1 MIYCKSPE
9 IFSGL
14 FYCKMLVMEFNFFTK
29 PIRLFLQLYNYIP
42 IIFQQTNILDTPVEY
57 LKGVGPQRAELLR
70 KELDI
75 ATYGDLLQHYPFR
88 YYDRT
93 KVTKVAEVNDSTEY
107 VQLAGKIVNIFEE
120 GEGRKRRISAT
131 FYDDTGRINLVWF
144 QSLTWVK
151 KNIEEYGQYVVFGKI
166 SSFNGSYS
174 ITHPELE
181 TFARANAVSGMQ
193 PVYSSTARLTG
204 MGLSNRSFAKV
215 TQSLF
220 ERLKPSDIHEILPE
234 YILKQNNLMGR
245 FDAMRIIH
253 FPENELMMQQAR
265 YRLKW
270 EELFIMQMQIANL
283 RLQHTIQPGYV
294 FDKVGDNFNDFYN
307 NCLPFALTNA
317 QKRVLREIRIDTATG
332 KQMNRLVQGDVGSG
346 KTIVATMS
354 MLLSLDNGFQACMM
368 APTEILARQHY
379 QGINELLEPLGIKVA
394 ILTGTVKG
402 KDRKAVL
409 KGLVDGSIPIVVG
422 THAIIEDSVQFQNLG
437 IAVIDEQHKFGVG
450 QRARLWKK
458 NEKAP
463 HVLVMTATP
472 IPRTLAMTLYGDLDI
487 SVIDELPPGR
497 QAIKTIHRSDNH
509 RAQVMGFL
517 KNEIEK
523 GRQVYIV
530 YPLIE
535 ESEKMDYESLLAGY
549 EQVKSWF
556 PEGKFRIA
564 MVHGKQEIEERKRNM
579 ERFVKGDAHILVAT
593 TVIEVGVN
601 VPNASVMLIE
611 SAERFGLSQL
621 HQLRGRVGRGAEQSY
636 CVLLTGSGISK
647 DSYERMRVMVSTSD
661 GFVIAEKDLEMRG
674 PGDVYGTKQSGVL
687 KLKIADIVKDGP
699 ILEQSR
705 NAALQLIAV
714 DPSLDMPQHQNLKS
728 ALNAIGG
735 NSQWNKIS

>member
-1 MIYCKSPE
+1 M
-9 IFSGL
+9 
-14 FYCKMLVMEFNFFTK
+14 
-29 PIRLFLQLYNYIP
+29 
-42 IIFQQTNILDTPVEY
+42 
-57 LKGVGPQRAELLR
+57 R
-70 KELDI
+70 KELEI
-75 ATYGDLLQHYPFR
+75 STYEDLLHHYPFR
-88 YYDRT
+88 YFDRT
-93 KVTKVAEVNDSTEY
+93 GITPINAINDTTEY

-120 GEGRKRRISAT
+120 GEGRKKRITAT
-131 FYDDTGRINLVWF
+131 LYDDTGRINLVWF
-144 QSLTWVK
+144 QSLSWVK
-151 KNIEEYGQYVVFGKI
+151 KSIEEYGHYVVFGKV
-166 SSFNGSYS
+166 SSFNGAYS

-181 TFARANAVSGMQ
+181 NFAKASAIAGMQ
-193 PVYSSTARLTG
+193 PVYSSTARLTA
-204 MGLSNRSFAKV
+204 MGISNRSFAKI

-220 ERLKPSDIHEILPE
+220 EKLKPADIPEIIPQQLLQQ
-234 YILKQNNLMGR
+234 YGLMGR
-245 FDAMRIIH
+245 YAALCHIH
-253 FPENELMMQQAR
+253 FPENDMRMQQAR

-270 EELFIMQMQIANL
+270 EELFLMQMQIAHL
-283 RLQHTIQPGYV
+283 RLQHTVQAGYL
-294 FDKVGDNFNDFYN
+294 FNQVGDYFNEFYQHG
-307 NCLPFALTNA
+307 LPFALTNA
-317 QKRVLREIRIDTATG
+317 QKRVLREIRIDTLTG

-354 MLLSLDNGFQACMM
+354 MLLAMDNGFQACLM

-379 QGINELLEPLGIKVA
+379 QGIAELLEPLNISVA

-402 KDRKAVL
+402 KERKAIL
-409 KGLVDGSIPIVVG
+409 AGLADGSISIVVG
-422 THAIIEDSVQFQNLG
+422 THAIIEDSVQFHNLG
-437 IAVIDEQHKFGVG
+437 LAVIDEQHKFGVG
-450 QRARLWKK
+450 QRARLWAK

-497 QAIKTIHRSDNH
+497 QAIKTIHRSDQH

-530 YPLIE
+530 YPLID
-535 ESEKMDYESLLAGY
+535 ESEKLDYESLLAGY

-556 PEGKFRIA
+556 PEGKFHIA
-564 MVHGKQEIEERKRNM
+564 MVHGKQDLEERKRNM
-579 ERFVKGDAHILVAT
+579 ERFVKGEAHILVAT

-636 CVLLTGSGISK
+636 CVLLTGTGISK
-647 DSYERMRVMVSTSD
+647 ESYERMRVMVSTTD

-674 PGDVYGTKQSGVL
+674 PGDVYGTKQSGAL
-687 KLKIADIVKDGP
+687 KLKVADIVHDTA
-699 ILEQSR
+699 ILELCRQ
-705 NAALQLIAV
+705 AALQLIEE
-714 DPSLDMPQHQNLKS
+714 DPYLQLPQHRLLHN
-728 ALNAIGG
+728 ALAQKGG
-735 NSQWNKIS
+735 KEQWNKIS